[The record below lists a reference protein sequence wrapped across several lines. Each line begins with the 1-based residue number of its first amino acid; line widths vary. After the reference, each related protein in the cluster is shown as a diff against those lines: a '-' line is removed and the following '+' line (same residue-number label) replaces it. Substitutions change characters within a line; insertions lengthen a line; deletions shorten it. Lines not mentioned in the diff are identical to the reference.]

1 MKQTVSDYKG
11 EAKPGSKVFFF
22 QPRNPASER
31 YEHTVLN

>member
-11 EAKPGSKVFFF
+11 EAKPGSKVFF
-22 QPRNPASER
+22 RNPASER